1 MRNTRKLLLV
11 FVFSLP
17 VFAVAQRV
25 VIESEEFSRAAQV
38 VEVAL
43 PLPSPSHVAVRG
55 ADGRIHPAQS
65 EDPGRLRFI
74 VESQRAG
81 ETLTF
86 DVVTPSKAT
95 TDQVVVKQG
104 NEAILASVAGQPIL
118 SYQSAISS
126 QLPTGIDPIYHRSGY
141 LHPVFT
147 PSGQIVTDDYAA
159 RNTHQHGI
167 WTAWSRTE
175 FQGRSPNFW
184 DPKPGTGRIEFDRVE
199 RIWNGAIASG
209 FRVRHR
215 YLDLQAPE
223 GENIALYEMWDVQVY
238 PLITAGGSS
247 AHVFDVTITQTCATK
262 DPFIVGEYRYGGL
275 GVRGRSDWLRQ
286 ENMRVLTDNGETDRL
301 KANAQK
307 TRWIFLGGITD
318 QGHAGVAVLDHP
330 ENARSP
336 QAVRVN
342 ESLPFI
348 CYAPTQ
354 EGAWRIEPGK
364 PYRAHYRV
372 VVEDQ
377 IPSQERVEA
386 FWRGY
391 ATKPRVSVK

>member
-1 MRNTRKLLLV
+1 MRATRGLFLV
-11 FVFSLP
+11 SVVLVP
-17 VFAVAQRV
+17 VLAFAQRV
-25 VIESEEFSRAAQV
+25 VIEPEAFDRAAQV
-38 VEVAL
+38 VEVTLHDPA
-43 PLPSPSHVAVRG
+43 PTHAVVRG
-55 ADGRIHPAQS
+55 SDGRIHPAHSKQS
-65 EDPGRLRFI
+65 GHFQFL
-74 VESQRAG
+74 VEAQKAG

-86 DVVTPSKAT
+86 DIVAGSQAVN
-95 TDQVVVKQG
+95 DQVVVNQG
-104 NEAILASVAGQPIL
+104 EKAIHVSSDGQRML
-118 SYQSAISS
+118 SYQSAITSDLRS
-126 QLPTGIDPIYHRSGY
+126 GIDPIYYRSGY
-141 LHPVFT
+141 LHPIFT
-147 PSGQIVTDDYAA
+147 PAGKIVTDDYGE

-199 RIWNGAIASG
+199 RVWNSSIASG

-223 GENIALYEMWDVQVY
+223 GKRIALYETWDVQVL
-238 PLITAGGSS
+238 PLVTVDGSQ
-247 AHVFDVTITQTCATK
+247 AHVFDIIVTQNCATD
-262 DPFIVGEYRYGGL
+262 DPLIVGEYRYGGL
-275 GVRGRSDWLRQ
+275 GVRGRSDWLKR
-286 ENMRVLTDNGETDRL
+286 ENMRVLTDRGETDRV

-307 TRWIFLGGITD
+307 TRWVVLGG
-318 QGHAGVAVLDHP
+318 VADGGQAAIALLDHP
-330 ENARSP
+330 GNFRSP

-342 ESLPFI
+342 ENLPFI

-364 PYRAHYRV
+364 PYVARYRV

-377 IPSQERVEA
+377 VPAQERVEA

-391 ATKPRVSVK
+391 ATAPRVSVR